1 MALERTAYASTGACG
16 QESLGGARNEWQHL
30 LQLSLLWH
38 HDLVIY
44 AYICIYIHT
53 DICIYVYREYIY
65 INIHRQREREML
77 VFEDWTRIH
86 ISGTPSVLG
95 ALCSVSNKRL

>member
-1 MALERTAYASTGACG
+1 MKAG
-16 QESLGGARNEWQHL
+16 QEH
-30 LQLSLLWH
+30 
-38 HDLVIY
+38 
-44 AYICIYIHT
+44 
-53 DICIYVYREYIY
+53 VY
-65 INIHRQREREML
+65 IHRQRESEML